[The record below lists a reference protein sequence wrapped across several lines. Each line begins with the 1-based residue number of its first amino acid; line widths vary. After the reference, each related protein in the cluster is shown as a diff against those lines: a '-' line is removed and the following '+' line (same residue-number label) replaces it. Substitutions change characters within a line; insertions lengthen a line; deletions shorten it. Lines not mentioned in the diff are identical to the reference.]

1 MGFRKGHG
9 PQDIGV
15 TLRQPVSKVILVRVG
30 FILFL
35 SFSLPFSFCLP
46 LSLQSRLYKGYKY
59 FWYDVRVM
67 DLCLVQRFI
76 PLYSSSFVDPRAL
89 KYVSLSPFILAIR
102 RGRKS
107 KLKLSLKVSLE
118 SRVHPM
124 SSSTN
129 LVTGVKGMWKA
140 RIWRVFGFKYIPQI
154 ETGFTHSHSYSTYLF
169 IIECVMNHIY
179 RHIYVPVAQWL
190 EHCISNAKVVG
201 SIPREH
207 MY

>member
-1 MGFRKGHG
+1 MGFRRGQG
-9 PQDIGV
+9 MQYIGV
-15 TLRQPVSKVILVRVG
+15 KLRQPVSKVILVLVG

-35 SFSLPFSFCLP
+35 SFSLPFVLCLP
-46 LSLQSRLYKGYKY
+46 LFLQSRLYKGYKH

-76 PLYSSSFVDPRAL
+76 PLYSSPFVDPRAL

-118 SRVHPM
+118 PRVHPM

-129 LVTGVKGMWKA
+129 LLSSVKDMGKGQHLKGLWFLICPLHQNWFYPLSFMH
-140 RIWRVFGFKYIPQI
+140 ILHI
-154 ETGFTHSHSYSTYLF
+154 F
-169 IIECVMNHIY
+169 IIESVMSHIY
-179 RHIYVPVAQWL
+179 RL
-190 EHCISNAKVVG
+190 K
-201 SIPREH
+201 
-207 MY
+207 